1 MLDIFLNA
9 LLVLGIIV
17 VVLTSIIVLLG
28 GAALVVGFISEI
40 IEAAKDGNNKKGE
53 Q

>member
-17 VVLTSIIVLLG
+17 VVLSSIIVLLG
-28 GAALVVGFISEI
+28 GAALVVGFISKI
-40 IEAAKDGNNKKGE
+40 IEAAKDGNNKNGG